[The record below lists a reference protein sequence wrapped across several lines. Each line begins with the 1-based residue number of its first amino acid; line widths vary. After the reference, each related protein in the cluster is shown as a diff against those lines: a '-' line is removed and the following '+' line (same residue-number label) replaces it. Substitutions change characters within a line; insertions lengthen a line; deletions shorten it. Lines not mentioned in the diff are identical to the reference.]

1 MNQNNS
7 TNYPLDKATIITKFL
22 WWCAGADKYFLLQS
36 PKTDRVKYAGLG
48 GIVLCTGILAW
59 ISGGFAFL
67 TVFGPDGDA
76 HDIST
81 LTEAKD
87 IVLYMGLMGFCWGLI
102 IFNLDRYIVSSTGK
116 GDGTDNITWKELL
129 QGLPRMFMATILS
142 FAISTPMEIRI
153 LKKEIDA
160 ELSKFQQTYFEEL
173 NQKTD
178 KLAKQNKTDLE
189 KNKSEVVFKLEQYSK
204 SLALYDQKI
213 DELVQT
219 RVNEM
224 QDKRAYGEGPVAKK
238 LQQDV
243 DNKRKEKEDFIKN
256 KSSDVERYNRELL
269 TIENRMKAME
279 EDKLKQYERNRESAN
294 GYSGLLK
301 RVQISH
307 EVGGLIPRVI
317 FLVFLCLELGP
328 ILFKMMMNKGV
339 YDYLVENYNRRR
351 EIENGIWTEELVY
364 EGKDGM
370 IHVEKVNFHEAEA
383 AKHEKLL
390 KLDSTKKFNEAIIHE
405 WKAKTLKNIQE
416 NPDSFYTENSNS
428 TANNNS

>member
-1 MNQNNS
+1 MNHNNNS
-7 TNYPLDKATIITKFL
+7 DYPLDKATKITKFL
-22 WWCAGADKYFLLQS
+22 WWCAGADEYFLMRS

-48 GIVLCTGILAW
+48 GIVFCTGILAW

-67 TVFGPDGDA
+67 TIFGPDGDA
-76 HDIST
+76 HDISALTT
-81 LTEAKD
+81 LWD
-87 IVLYMGLMGFCWGLI
+87 NIIYFGIMGPIWGLV

-116 GDGTDNITWKELL
+116 GDGTDNITWKEFF
-129 QGLPRMFMATILS
+129 QGLPRMGMAIILS

-160 ELSKFQQTYFEEL
+160 ELSKFQQTEL
-173 NQKTD
+173 VERNQKTD
-178 KLAKQNKTDLE
+178 NITKQKKTDLE
-189 KNKSEVVFKLEQYSK
+189 KNKSELVFKLEQFSK
-204 SLALYDQKI
+204 SIAVYDQKI

-243 DNKRKEKEDFIKN
+243 DNKRLEKQTYVKN
-256 KSSDVERYNRELL
+256 KSSDVTRYNRELL
-269 TIENRMKAME
+269 NIEAQMKSME
-279 EDKLKQYERNRESAN
+279 IDKLKQYERNRESAN

-307 EVGGLIPRVI
+307 EKGGAVPWVI
-317 FLVFLCLELGP
+317 FFVFLCLELGP

-351 EIENGIWTEELVY
+351 EIENGIWTEEFVY

-370 IHVEKVNFHEAEA
+370 IHVEKINFHEAET

-390 KLDSTKKFNEAIIHE
+390 KLDSTKKFNESIIEE
-405 WKAKTLKNIQE
+405 WQTSTLKNIKS
-416 NPDSFYTENSNS
+416 NPSSYYTENSNS
-428 TANNNS
+428 VNANNS

>member
-1 MNQNNS
+1 M
-7 TNYPLDKATIITKFL
+7 TTDNYSYEINKEPSRITRFL
-22 WWCAGADKYFLLQS
+22 WWCAGADEYFLRKS
-36 PKTDRVKYAGLG
+36 PKQDRVKYAGIG
-48 GIVLCTGILAW
+48 GIVLCTGLLAAV
-59 ISGGFAFL
+59 SGAFAFH
-67 TVFGPDGDA
+67 TIFGPKGDA
-76 HDIST
+76 IDDSLIAST
-81 LTEAKD
+81 GHIIGVFLFG
-87 IVLYMGLMGFCWGLI
+87 IIWGLI
-102 IFNLDRYIVSSTGK
+102 IFNLDRFIISSTGK
-116 GDGTDNITWKELL
+116 GDGTDNITWKEFF
-129 QGLPRMFMATILS
+129 QGFPRMLMAIVLS

-160 ELSKFQQTYFEEL
+160 ELSKFQQTYLQGL
-173 NQKTD
+173 NKETD
-178 KLAKQNKTDLE
+178 NLAKQKKTDLE
-189 KNKSEVVFKLEQYSK
+189 KNKSEVVFKLDQYSK

-238 LQQDV
+238 LQIDV
-243 DNKRKEKEDFIKN
+243 DIKRKEKEDFIKN
-256 KSSDVERYNRELL
+256 KSSDVDRFNRELL
-269 TIENRMKAME
+269 NVENRMKAME
-279 EDKLKQYERNRESAN
+279 DDKLKQYERNRESAN

-307 EVGGLIPRVI
+307 ETGGAVPWVI
-317 FLVFLCLELGP
+317 FAVFLCLELGP

-370 IHVEKVNFHEAEA
+370 IHVEKINFHESEA

-390 KLDSTKKFNEAIIHE
+390 KIDSTKKFNEAIIEE
-405 WKAKTLKNIQE
+405 WKSNTLKNIKA
-416 NPDSFYTENSNS
+416 NPSAFYTENSNS
-428 TANNNS
+428 TTTNNS

>member
-1 MNQNNS
+1 MNQINTS
-7 TNYPLDKATIITKFL
+7 DYPLNQASWVTKFL
-22 WWCAGADKYFLLQS
+22 WWCAGADEYFLMQS

-48 GIVLCTGILAW
+48 GIVLCTGVLAW

-76 HDIST
+76 HDISM
-81 LTEAKD
+81 LTTAKD
-87 IVLYMGLMGFCWGLI
+87 MFLYFGVMGFIWGLI

-116 GDGTDNITWKELL
+116 GDGTDNITWKEFF
-129 QGLPRMFMATILS
+129 QGFPRMLMAIVLS

-160 ELSKFQQTYFEEL
+160 ELSKFQQTYLQGL
-173 NQKTD
+173 NKETD
-178 KLAKQNKTDLE
+178 NLAKQKKTDLE
-189 KNKSEVVFKLEQYSK
+189 KNKSEVVFKLDQYSK

-238 LQQDV
+238 LQIDV
-243 DNKRKEKEDFIKN
+243 DIKRKEKEDFIKN
-256 KSSDVERYNRELL
+256 KSSDVDRYNRELL
-269 TIENRMKAME
+269 NVENRMKAME
-279 EDKLKQYERNRESAN
+279 DDKLKQYERNRESAN

-307 EVGGLIPRVI
+307 ETGGAVPWVI
-317 FLVFLCLELGP
+317 FAVFLCLELGP

-370 IHVEKVNFHEAEA
+370 IHVEKINFHESEA

-390 KLDSTKKFNEAIIHE
+390 KIDSTKKFNEAIIEE
-405 WKAKTLKNIQE
+405 WKSNTLKNIKA
-416 NPDSFYTENSNS
+416 NPSAFYTENSNS
-428 TANNNS
+428 TTTNNS

>member
-1 MNQNNS
+1 MNNIS
-7 TNYPLDKATIITKFL
+7 ADYPLEKATKITKFL
-22 WWCAGADKYFLLQS
+22 WWCAGADEYFLLKS

-48 GIVLCTGILAW
+48 GIVLCTGVLAW

-76 HDIST
+76 HDISSLTT
-81 LTEAKD
+81 LKD
-87 IVLYMGLMGFCWGLI
+87 MLLYFVLMGFIWGLI

-116 GDGTDNITWKELL
+116 GDGTDNITWKEFF
-129 QGLPRMFMATILS
+129 QGFPRMLMAIVLS

-160 ELSKFQQTYFEEL
+160 ELSKFQQKYLVTL
-173 NQKTD
+173 NQETD
-178 KLAKQNKTDLE
+178 NLAKQKKTDLE
-189 KNKSEVVFKLEQYSK
+189 KNKGEVVFKLEQYSK
-204 SLALYDQKI
+204 SLAQYDQKI

-243 DNKRKEKEDFIKN
+243 DNKRREKEDFIKN
-256 KSSDVERYNRELL
+256 KSGDVARYNRELIE
-269 TIENRMKAME
+269 IENQMKAME
-279 EDKLKQYERNRESAN
+279 AEKLKQYERNRESAH

-307 EVGGLIPRVI
+307 ETGGAVPRVI

-351 EIENGIWTEELVY
+351 EIENGIWTEEFVY

-370 IHVEKVNFHEAEA
+370 IHLEKVNFHESEA

-390 KLDSTKKFNEAIIHE
+390 KLDSTKKFNEAIIDE
-405 WKAKTLKNIQE
+405 WRTKTLKNIGD
-416 NPDSFYTENSNS
+416 NPSAFYTENTVS
-428 TANNNS
+428 TTENKS

>member
-1 MNQNNS
+1 MNNNS
-7 TNYPLDKATIITKFL
+7 ADYPLEKATKITKFL
-22 WWCAGADKYFLLQS
+22 WWCAGADEYFLLKS

-76 HDIST
+76 HEISGLTT
-81 LTEAKD
+81 LKD
-87 IVLYMGLMGFCWGLI
+87 MLLYFGLMGFIWGLI

-116 GDGTDNITWKELL
+116 GDGTDNITWKEFF
-129 QGLPRMFMATILS
+129 QGFPRMLMAIVLS

-160 ELSKFQQTYFEEL
+160 ELSKFQQKYLVTL
-173 NQKTD
+173 NLETD
-178 KLAKQNKTDLE
+178 NLAKQKKTDLE

-204 SLALYDQKI
+204 SLAQYDQKI

-243 DNKRKEKEDFIKN
+243 DNKRREKEDFIKN
-256 KSSDVERYNRELL
+256 KSADVQRYNRELVD
-269 TIENRMKAME
+269 IENQIKAME
-279 EDKLKQYERNRESAN
+279 AEKLKQYERNRESAN

-307 EVGGLIPRVI
+307 ETGGAVPWVI
-317 FLVFLCLELGP
+317 FAVFLCLELGP

-351 EIENGIWTEELVY
+351 EIENGIWTEEFVY

-370 IHVEKVNFHEAEA
+370 IHLEKVNFHESEA

-390 KLDSTKKFNEAIIHE
+390 KLDSTKKFNEAIIDE
-405 WKAKTLKNIQE
+405 WRTKTLKNIEE
-416 NPDSFYTENSNS
+416 NPSAFYTENSVS
-428 TANNNS
+428 TTENKS